1 MRSTLGTWNIPL
13 AAAGT
18 SPTSHPR
25 SAVPFADE
33 MIDRRT
39 ALDLADALETAAP
52 STTSARVR
60 EVAES
65 LSALSLRE
73 RVDALRAA
81 MLQDLGESY
90 PALAA
95 VVRRAIR
102 DAPTFRGWMIWP
114 ASTAVAESAAADGSP
129 AATSDA
135 LDLLAEL
142 TGLLSSEF
150 ALRIL
155 MRYDLEQALE
165 RALVWTGSEDEHV
178 RRLASEGT
186 RPYLPW
192 AVRVPRLIAES
203 GRTIPILDRLHR
215 DPSEYVRRSVA
226 NHLND
231 LSRDD
236 PALVVATAARWIGAT
251 NEAGGSGA
259 PAAATQKLVR
269 HALRTLLKQGDASAL
284 ALLGYPDPAGTLEV
298 DGPHL
303 DRERVEM
310 GDSIELRASVRNTGA
325 EPVRLMIDYIV
336 HHATA
341 AGTQSTKTFKLTTA
355 SLDPGQELTVRKAHS
370 FRPIT
375 TRRYY
380 DGPHAISLQIN
391 GVASGRQGFHLGS
404 PSAD

>member
-1 MRSTLGTWNIPL
+1 M
-13 AAAGT
+13 
-18 SPTSHPR
+18 
-25 SAVPFADE
+25 PFADE

-39 ALDLADALETAAP
+39 ALDLADALEAAAP
-52 STTSARVR
+52 ATPPARLR
-60 EVAES
+60 EAAES
-65 LSALSLRE
+65 LSELSLRE

-81 MLQDLGESY
+81 MLKDLVGSY
-90 PALAA
+90 ADLAA

-102 DAPTFRGWMIWP
+102 ASPTFRGWMIWP
-114 ASTAVAESAAADGSP
+114 VSTAVAESAAADGST
-129 AATSDA
+129 AATADA

-142 TGLLSSEF
+142 TGLLTSEF
-150 ALRIL
+150 ALRVL
-155 MRYDLEQALE
+155 LRHDLEQTLAHAL
-165 RALVWTGSEDEHV
+165 AWTDSEDEHV

-192 AVRVPRLIAES
+192 AVRVPRLTAEP

-236 PALVVATAARWIGAT
+236 PALVVATAARWLGSVDAAT
-251 NEAGGSGA
+251 ETT
-259 PAAATQKLVR
+259 TQKLVR
-269 HALRTLLKQGDASAL
+269 HALRTLLKRGDPSAL
-284 ALLGYPDPAGTLEV
+284 ALLGYPDPAGALEV
-298 DGPHL
+298 NGPHL
-303 DRERVEM
+303 DRDRLEVGE
-310 GDSIELRASVRNTGA
+310 SIELRASVRNTGE

-336 HHATA
+336 HHSTA
-341 AGTQSTKTFKLTTA
+341 AGAQSTKTFTLTTA

-380 DGPHAISLQIN
+380 EGPHAISLQIN
-391 GVASGRQGFHLGS
+391 GVASGRQDFHLDLAAGS
-404 PSAD
+404 

>member
-1 MRSTLGTWNIPL
+1 M
-13 AAAGT
+13 
-18 SPTSHPR
+18 
-25 SAVPFADE
+25 PFADE

-39 ALDLADALETAAP
+39 ALDLADALEEAAP
-52 STTSARVR
+52 ATPPDRLR
-60 EVAES
+60 ETAES
-65 LSALSLRE
+65 LSELSLRE

-81 MLQDLGESY
+81 MLKDLGGSY
-90 PALAA
+90 ADLAA

-102 DAPTFRGWMIWP
+102 APPTFRGWMIWP

-155 MRYDLEQALE
+155 LRHDLEQVLD
-165 RALVWTGSEDEHV
+165 RALVWTGSEDEHE

-192 AVRVPRLIAES
+192 AVRVPRLTAEP
-203 GRTIPILDRLHR
+203 GKTIPILDRLHQ

-236 PALVVATAARWIGAT
+236 PALVVATAARWLGAT
-251 NEAGGSGA
+251 DAAGGPGTPTA
-259 PAAATQKLVR
+259 LTTQKVVR
-269 HALRTLLKQGDASAL
+269 HALRTLLKRGDPAAL
-284 ALLGYPDPAGTLEV
+284 ALLGYPDPAGILEV

-303 DRERVEM
+303 DRVRLEVGE
-310 GDSIELRASVRNTGA
+310 SIELRASVRNTG
-325 EPVRLMIDYIV
+325 EDPVRLMIDYVI

-355 SLDPGQELTVRKAHS
+355 SLEPGQELTVRKAHS

-380 DGPHAISLQIN
+380 EGPHAISLQIN
-391 GVASGRQGFHLGS
+391 GIASGRQDFHLDA

>member
-1 MRSTLGTWNIPL
+1 M
-13 AAAGT
+13 
-18 SPTSHPR
+18 
-25 SAVPFADE
+25 PFADE

-39 ALDLADALETAAP
+39 ALDLADALEVAAP
-52 STTSARVR
+52 GTSPTRLRTA
-60 EVAES
+60 AES
-65 LSALSLRE
+65 LSELSLRE

-81 MLQDLGESY
+81 MLQDLGG
-90 PALAA
+90 PFTDLAT

-102 DAPTFRGWMIWP
+102 DSPTFRGWMIWP
-114 ASTAVAESAAADGSP
+114 VSTAVAESAAANGSA
-129 AATSDA
+129 AATADA

-142 TGLLSSEF
+142 TGLLTSEF
-150 ALRIL
+150 ALRTL
-155 MRYDLEQALE
+155 LRHDLEHVLAQALE
-165 RALVWTGSEDEHV
+165 WTHSQDEHV

-192 AVRVPRLIAES
+192 AVRVPRLTAEP

-236 PALVVATAARWIGAT
+236 PALVVATTARWL
-251 NEAGGSGA
+251 GSVD
-259 PAAATQKLVR
+259 AATEKATEKVVR
-269 HALRTLLKQGDASAL
+269 HALRTLLKRGDPAAL
-284 ALLGYPDPAGTLEV
+284 ALLGYPDPAGALVV

-303 DRERVEM
+303 DRARLVVGE
-310 GDSIELRASVRNTGA
+310 SIELQATVRNTG
-325 EPVRLMIDYIV
+325 EESVRLMIDYVV

-341 AGTQSTKTFKLTTA
+341 AGTQSTKAFKLTT
-355 SLDPGQELTVRKAHS
+355 LTLGPGQERDVRKVHS

-380 DGPHAISLQIN
+380 SGPHAVALQIN
-391 GVASGRQGFHLGS
+391 GVTSGRQDFHLDLPAGG
-404 PSAD
+404 

>member
-1 MRSTLGTWNIPL
+1 M
-13 AAAGT
+13 
-18 SPTSHPR
+18 
-25 SAVPFADE
+25 PFADE

-39 ALDLADALETAAP
+39 GLDLADALEAAAP
-52 STTSARVR
+52 GTPPDRLRKT
-60 EVAES
+60 AES

-90 PALAA
+90 PDLAA
-95 VVRRAIR
+95 VVRRAVR
-102 DAPTFRGWMIWP
+102 DAPTFRGWLIWP
-114 ASTAVAESAAADGSP
+114 VSTAVAESAAADGSP
-129 AATSDA
+129 EATADA

-155 MRYDLEQALE
+155 MRHDLEQVLD

-192 AVRVPRLIAES
+192 AVRVPRLTS
-203 GRTIPILDRLHR
+203 DPGRTIPILDRLHR

-236 PALVVATAARWIGAT
+236 PALVVTTAARWL
-251 NEAGGSGA
+251 EAADTADAAGDHKA
-259 PAAATQKLVR
+259 PAASTTPKLVR
-269 HALRTLLKQGDASAL
+269 HALRTLLKRGDPSAL
-284 ALLGYPDPAGTLEV
+284 ALLGYPDPADTLDV

-303 DRERVEM
+303 DRERLQM
-310 GDSIELRASVRNTGA
+310 GESLELRASVRNTGT
-325 EPVRLMIDYIV
+325 EPVRLMIDYVV

-380 DGPHAISLQIN
+380 AGPHAISLQIN
-391 GVASGRQGFHLGS
+391 GVASGRQDFHLDA

>member
-1 MRSTLGTWNIPL
+1 M
-13 AAAGT
+13 
-18 SPTSHPR
+18 
-25 SAVPFADE
+25 PFADE

-52 STTSARVR
+52 GTPPDRLR
-60 EVAES
+60 ETAES

-81 MLQDLGESY
+81 MLQDLGDSY
-90 PALAA
+90 PDLAT

-114 ASTAVAESAAADGSP
+114 ASTAVAESAAADGGP
-129 AATSDA
+129 EATSDA

-155 MRYDLEQALE
+155 MRHDLEQVLE

-192 AVRVPRLIAES
+192 AVRVPRLTADP

-236 PALVVATAARWIGAT
+236 PALVVATAARWLGAT
-251 NEAGGSGA
+251 DEAGGPDA
-259 PAAATQKLVR
+259 PTGQTAQTTRTTQKLVR
-269 HALRTLLKQGDASAL
+269 HALRTLLKRGDPSAL

-303 DRERVEM
+303 DQERVEM
-310 GDSIELRASVRNTGA
+310 GETIELRASVRNTGA
-325 EPVRLMIDYIV
+325 EPVRLMIDYVV

-341 AGTQSTKTFKLTTA
+341 GGTQSTKTFKLTTA
-355 SLDPGQELTVRKAHS
+355 FLDPGQELAVRKAHS

-391 GVASGRQGFHLGS
+391 GVASGRQDFHLGV